1 MHERSYSQLSPCHE
15 LKDVVDS
22 YWEHKNHHQEGRKM
36 TIFPDSFFKLIV
48 VLIEGKIKTIFLTGL
63 WPQESE
69 FVAPPQ
75 ATIYGIRFNV
85 LAPEYIFQREIA
97 SLLQARHVL
106 APDFWGINT
115 FSFENF
121 EEVVAQFEA
130 VLLGRLQKNDPLEAK
145 KQDLAHLLY
154 QAKGSIGA
162 EELTNQVA
170 WSHRQI
176 NRYLNKYIG
185 VSLKKY
191 INIQKCY
198 AAYIQIR
205 EGKFFPEKD
214 YFDQPHFIR
223 EVKKHTGHTPKE
235 LYQDPDDQFIQLRD
249 IQEE

>member
-1 MHERSYSQLSPCHE
+1 MPESSYLQLSPCHE

-22 YWEHKNHHQEGRKM
+22 YWEHKNPHDEDRKM
-36 TIFPDSFFKLIV
+36 VIFPDSFFKLIV
-48 VLIEGKIKTIFLTGL
+48 VLIEGEISSLFVTGL
-63 WPQESE
+63 WPQETE
-69 FVAPPQ
+69 YVTPAN

-97 SLLQARHVL
+97 SLLQSQSLMDH
-106 APDFWGINT
+106 DFWGIN
-115 FSFENF
+115 NF
-121 EEVVAQFEA
+121 RFDNLEEVVAQFEA
-130 VLLGRLQKNDPLEAK
+130 VMMEKLQEKGPIEAK
-145 KQDLAHLLY
+145 KHHLSHLLY

-162 EELTNQVA
+162 EELTSQVA

-176 NRYLNKYIG
+176 NRYLNKFIG

-198 AAYIQIR
+198 TAYIQIR

-235 LYQDPDDQFIQLRD
+235 LYKDPDDQFIQLRN
-249 IQEE
+249 IQED